1 MKKKTQFR
9 LIQFRW
15 LFLVDLGLLIGG
27 VMAFGSVASRWFH
40 LDRGN
45 AIFMLGMVPAMMIVV
60 GLSTAIIMKILRK
73 KMGILL
79 DGIQA
84 VADGNL
90 SIQLSSK
97 GAGEYESIYENF
109 NRMVR
114 EMERTKSEMDNF
126 VNEFSH
132 EFKTPITSIYGFSQ
146 LLLETGDGIES
157 PERMKYLQVIADESL
172 RLSDLSQKT
181 LLLSKVEACEII
193 TDKEN
198 YSLDEQLKHCT
209 ILLLPDME
217 KKKIHIEMDVP
228 QIFYYGNT
236 ELLSHVWINLLGNAV
251 KFTPENG
258 EIEVQARES
267 SGQIT
272 VEIADNGAGMDEET
286 VAHVFDKYYQ
296 SQDGHKKGGNGIGLA
311 IAHRI
316 VTLCGGTIEVKS
328 QLGSGS
334 VFLVTLPKHH
344 SYK

>member
-9 LIQFRW
+9 LLQFRW
-15 LFLVDLGLLIGG
+15 LFLVDLGLVVGG

-40 LDRGN
+40 MDRGN
-45 AIFMLGMVPAMMIVV
+45 AIFMLGMIPAMMIVV
-60 GLSTAIIMKILRK
+60 GLSTAIIMKVLRK
-73 KMGILL
+73 KWESCWM
-79 DGIQA
+79 
-84 VADGNL
+84 
-90 SIQLSSK
+90 
-97 GAGEYESIYENF
+97 EYRRL
-109 NRMVR
+109 RMVICLYSCR
-114 EMERTKSEMDNF
+114 QRALESMKAFMRISTAWYGNWKKTKSEMDNF

-146 LLLETGDGIES
+146 FLLETGEGIES

-209 ILLLPDME
+209 IILLPDME
-217 KKKIHIEMDVP
+217 KKKIHIDMDVP
-228 QIFYYGNT
+228 EISYYGNA

-258 EIEVQARES
+258 EIEIKARES
-267 SGQIT
+267 AEQIR
-272 VEIADNGAGMDEET
+272 VEIADNGLGMDDET
-286 VAHVFDKYYQ
+286 TAHVFDRYYQ
-296 SQDGHKKGGNGIGLA
+296 SPDGHKKGGNGIGLA
-311 IAHRI
+311 IAQRI
-316 VTLCGGTIEVKS
+316 IVLCGGTIEVKS

-334 VFLVTLPKHH
+334 VFRVTLPKQ
-344 SYK
+344 SP